1 MSAVY
6 PEPSMRTRSA
16 IVLVWLAVTTPALS
30 QTPGSGA
37 ELTRP
42 PVSESAD
49 EDEAAEDWVTTGASK
64 LAVAAPPYPR
74 EVRRSLTYGRKL
86 CREEGGTALTYPKG
100 IVRTGDLTGD
110 GRPDY
115 VIDYRGSMCT
125 ERPYMFNG
133 TGGWDFEVLVATG
146 SGRLASVFSGRIRDY
161 DISQGP
167 GTRTMTFSLHGGYCG
182 LGGAEEC
189 IRKRRI
195 DGRRFAFRDR

>member
-1 MSAVY
+1 M
-6 PEPSMRTRSA
+6 PTRAA
-16 IVLVWLAVTTPALS
+16 IVLVWLAVATPALS
-30 QTPGSGA
+30 QTLPVTGA
-37 ELTRP
+37 QQTN
-42 PVSESAD
+42 SAVAEGADD
-49 EDEAAEDWVTTGASK
+49 EEVAEDWVATGAAK
-64 LAVAAPPYPR
+64 LAVAVPPYPR
-74 EVRRSLTYGRKL
+74 EVRRSLAYGRKL

-125 ERPYMFNG
+125 ERLYMFNG
-133 TGGWDFEVLVATG
+133 TGGWDFEVLVAQG
-146 SGRLASVFSGRIRDY
+146 GGRLVPVFSGRIRDY

-167 GTRTMTFSLHGGYCG
+167 GARTMTFSLHGSYCG

-189 IRKRRI
+189 IKKRRM

>member
-1 MSAVY
+1 M
-6 PEPSMRTRSA
+6 PTRAA
-16 IVLVWLAVTTPALS
+16 IVLVWLAVTAPALS

-37 ELTRP
+37 ELP
-42 PVSESAD
+42 GSPVAESAD
-49 EDEAAEDWVTTGASK
+49 EAEVAESWVATGAAK
-64 LAVAAPPYPR
+64 LAVAAPPYPP
-74 EVRRSLTYGRKL
+74 EVRRSLAHGRKL

-125 ERPYMFNG
+125 ERLYMFNG
-133 TGGWDFEVLVATG
+133 TGGWDFEVLVAQG
-146 SGRLASVFSGRIRDY
+146 GGRLVPVFSGRIRDY

-167 GTRTMTFSLHGGYCG
+167 GARTMTFSLHGSYCG

-189 IRKRRI
+189 TKRRRM